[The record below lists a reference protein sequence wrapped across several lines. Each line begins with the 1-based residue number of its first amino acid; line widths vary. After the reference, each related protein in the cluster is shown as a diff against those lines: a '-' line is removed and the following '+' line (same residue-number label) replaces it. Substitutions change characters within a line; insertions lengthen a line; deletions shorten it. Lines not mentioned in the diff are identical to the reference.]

1 MSATNPEDYFPAPT
15 IVVSANK
22 RCRVHVVNELSDVR
36 CEGRLAHL
44 SERTHHVGATDGLR
58 GPRCLVQPRS
68 PLEHPPLPQ
77 YVPPV
82 RSGHVSDTLTTHVFA
97 DSTVLHTHG
106 LHVSTYDDNIDT
118 NVLPGESLT
127 YNYSVPSDHL
137 PGTHWCVCVCSWAAA
152 VGGCSP
158 PAAMFVGS
166 GTTPTSTAAR
176 PFRWR
181 AVWLAPCSL
190 TRLQTTTSTTR

>member
-1 MSATNPEDYFPAPT
+1 MAWPTVEIDGVTATNPEDYFPAPT

-77 YVPPV
+77 YVLCAHQCEP
-82 RSGHVSDTLTTHVFA
+82 D
-97 DSTVLHTHG
+97 
-106 LHVSTYDDNIDT
+106 
-118 NVLPGESLT
+118 
-127 YNYSVPSDHL
+127 
-137 PGTHWCVCVCSWAAA
+137 
-152 VGGCSP
+152 
-158 PAAMFVGS
+158 M
-166 GTTPTSTAAR
+166 
-176 PFRWR
+176 
-181 AVWLAPCSL
+181 
-190 TRLQTTTSTTR
+190 